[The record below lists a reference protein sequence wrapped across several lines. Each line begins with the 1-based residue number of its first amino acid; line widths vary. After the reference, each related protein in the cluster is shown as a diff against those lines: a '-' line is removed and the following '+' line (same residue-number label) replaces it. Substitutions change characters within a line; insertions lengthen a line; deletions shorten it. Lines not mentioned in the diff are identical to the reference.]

1 MTVAKIEKAE
11 WHSYFDRVSR
21 ELEGKSVEIDVEALS
36 LGSQVEQEWIPLLG
50 LTYEPRD
57 DILSVMVEGLN
68 HLIRSPRTVYVDIEL
83 GQVSSMEVVDADDYL
98 DELNERNPFRAPGGR
113 DDGNAGD
120 DCGGVSAA
128 PSGAADR

>member
-1 MTVAKIEKAE
+1 MTVAKIDKAE
-11 WHSYFDRVSR
+11 WHSYFDRVSK

-68 HLIRSPRTVYVDIEL
+68 HLIRAPRTVFVDIEL
-83 GQVSSMEVVDADDYL
+83 GQVSSMEVVDGDDYRHIL
-98 DELNERNPFRAPGGR
+98 KLSDPLRLTAPH
-113 DDGNAGD
+113 
-120 DCGGVSAA
+120 
-128 PSGAADR
+128 